1 MEIRLTNKNDLDE
14 VMEIY
19 RSWREDIEQL
29 LEEGCEGTWD
39 AGERAAQ
46 NDFIETC
53 GYNGVNLED
62 LNYDDIFD
70 LMLELEE
77 QY

>member
-1 MEIRLTNKNDLDE
+1 MENKLDMVK

-19 RSWREDIEQL
+19 RSWREDIEEL
-29 LEEGCEGTWD
+29 LEEGYEGTWD

-46 NDFIETC
+46 DDFVETC
-53 GYNGVNLED
+53 RYNGVNLED
-62 LNYDDIFD
+62 LDYDDIFD

>member
-1 MEIRLTNKNDLDE
+1 MENKLNMVK

-29 LEEGCEGTWD
+29 LEEGYKGTWD
-39 AGERAAQ
+39 AGERVAQ
-46 NDFIETC
+46 DDFVEIC

-62 LNYDDIFD
+62 LDYDDIYD

>member
-1 MEIRLTNKNDLDE
+1 MENKLDMVK

-29 LEEGCEGTWD
+29 LEEGYEGTWD

-46 NDFIETC
+46 NDFVETC
-53 GYNGVNLED
+53 GYNGINLED
-62 LNYDDIFD
+62 LDHDEIFD
-70 LMLELEE
+70 LMLKLEE
-77 QY
+77 EY